1 VVREDALPIA
11 VEARELGKSAHKRLD
26 IVNGSLDRMNGKME
40 RLDEKVDKRFD
51 EVNGKLNS
59 ILISQAMQ
67 AGGQQVTTTFIDRRW
82 AIVAIIVTIAT
93 SGVAALL
100 LTFALRGHP

>member
-1 VVREDALPIA
+1 
-11 VEARELGKSAHKRLD
+11 
-26 IVNGSLDRMNGKME
+26 MNGKME